1 MIKMELKK
9 GKFSGLS
16 TPALFSHMMI
26 PPTPTLALTIGVLKF
41 LPRWGTTTTF
51 VLGILEGA
59 ITTCVRG
66 SGALNKG
73 AEGATTAT
81 GRAAEQDSIRI
92 NIDR

>member
-1 MIKMELKK
+1 MIKMEREKEE
-9 GKFSGLS
+9 GSSSS
-16 TPALFSHMMI
+16 TPTHPYHNMI
-26 PPTPTLALTIGVLKF
+26 PLTPILALTIGALKF

-73 AEGATTAT
+73 AAGATTAT
-81 GRAAEQDSIRI
+81 GRAAEQDTKRI